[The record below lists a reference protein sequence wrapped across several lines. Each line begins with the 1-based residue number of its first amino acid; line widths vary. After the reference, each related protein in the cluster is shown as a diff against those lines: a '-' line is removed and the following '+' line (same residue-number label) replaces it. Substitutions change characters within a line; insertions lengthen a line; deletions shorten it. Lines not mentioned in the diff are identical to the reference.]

1 MSLIF
6 YSEEEENQK
15 EESIDKYKDLFNIY
29 KDQSITLTEALTQM
43 YTSSGV
49 DNNTINDLIAELIQD
64 CKNKIESNFNKIKEK
79 YPSISKDD
87 AIIISSY
94 TCEAQNNDY
103 SPYKILNRN
112 LVSDVRINVLQKI

>member
-15 EESIDKYKDLFNIY
+15 EESIDKYKDLFNKY

-43 YTSSGV
+43 YSSSGV

-94 TCEAQNNDY
+94 TCEAQNSDY
-103 SPYKILNRN
+103 SPL
-112 LVSDVRINVLQKI
+112 